1 LEKKGYIILGIDP
14 GSIKTGFGLINVS
27 GNCYTHIENGLI
39 APPKGMEFKERVAYI
54 FRGVCETIEEFK
66 PDYLSL
72 EDIFISKNAQS
83 ALKLGHIRGAVM
95 SASVVHGI
103 PVFEYSPT
111 RVKQS
116 ITGNGRAEKFQ
127 IQEMVKLLLKLKEI
141 PQEDAAD
148 ALAVAITHAFSV

>member
-1 LEKKGYIILGIDP
+1 
-14 GSIKTGFGLINVS
+14 
-27 GNCYTHIENGLI
+27 
-39 APPKGMEFKERVAYI
+39 GMEFKERVAYI

-95 SASVVHGI
+95 SASVVHGV

>member
-1 LEKKGYIILGIDP
+1 MKNNGFIILGIDP
-14 GSIKTGFGLINVS
+14 GSIKTGYGALNVIS
-27 GNCYTHIENGLI
+27 NTFKHIDNGLI
-39 APPKGMEFKERVAYI
+39 APPKGMEFKERVAFI
-54 FRGVCETIEEFK
+54 FKGVCDNIEEFK
-66 PDYLSL
+66 PDYLAL
-72 EDIFISKNAQS
+72 EDIFISVNAQS
-83 ALKLGHIRGAVM
+83 ALKLGHVRGAIIC
-95 SASVVHGI
+95 AAAVHGI

-127 IQEMVKLLLKLKEI
+127 IQEMVRILLKLKEV

>member
-1 LEKKGYIILGIDP
+1 MANSGFKILGIDP
-14 GSIKTGFGLINVS
+14 GSIRTGFGVINVC
-27 GNCYTHIENGLI
+27 GNTYTHIENGLI
-39 APPKGMEFKERVAYI
+39 APPKGMEFKERVAFI
-54 FRGVCETIEEFK
+54 FRGVSETIEEFK

-72 EDIFISKNAQS
+72 EDIFISVNAQS
-83 ALKLGHIRGAVM
+83 ALKLGHIRGAVI
-95 SASVVHGI
+95 SASVIHGV

-116 ITGNGRAEKFQ
+116 ITGSGRAEKFQ
-127 IQEMVKLLLKLKEI
+127 IQEMVKILLKLKEV

>member
-1 LEKKGYIILGIDP
+1 MEKKGYIILGIDP

>member
-1 LEKKGYIILGIDP
+1 MEKKGYIILGIDP

-54 FRGVCETIEEFK
+54 FRGVTETIEEFK

-95 SASVVHGI
+95 SAAVVHGV

>member
-1 LEKKGYIILGIDP
+1 LANSGFKILGIDP
-14 GSIKTGFGLINVS
+14 GSIRTGFGVINVC
-27 GNCYTHIENGLI
+27 GNTYTHIENGLI
-39 APPKGMEFKERVAYI
+39 APPKGMEFKERVAFI
-54 FRGVCETIEEFK
+54 FRGVSETIEEFK

-72 EDIFISKNAQS
+72 EDIFISVNAQS
-83 ALKLGHIRGAVM
+83 ALKLGHIRGAVI
-95 SASVVHGI
+95 SASVVHGV

-116 ITGNGRAEKFQ
+116 ITGSGRAEKFQ
-127 IQEMVKLLLKLKEI
+127 IQEMVKILLKLKEV

>member
-116 ITGNGRAEKFQ
+116 ITGNGRVEKFQ

>member
-1 LEKKGYIILGIDP
+1 LANSGFKILGIDP
-14 GSIKTGFGLINVS
+14 GSIRTGFGVINVC
-27 GNCYTHIENGLI
+27 GNTYTHIENGLI
-39 APPKGMEFKERVAYI
+39 APPKGMEFKERVAFI
-54 FRGVCETIEEFK
+54 FRGVSETIEEFR

-72 EDIFISKNAQS
+72 EDIFISVNAQS
-83 ALKLGHIRGAVM
+83 ALKLGHIRGAVI
-95 SASVVHGI
+95 SASVVHGV

-127 IQEMVKLLLKLKEI
+127 IQEMVKILLKLKEV